1 MNNEKILKI
10 VGVAVTVA
18 GAALSVASSFID
30 DKKLDGKVAD
40 KVAEALAKTSD
51 KES

>member
-1 MNNEKILKI
+1 MKNEKVLKI

-18 GAALSVASSFID
+18 GAALSVASSLID
-30 DKKLDGKVAD
+30 EKKLDGKVAE
-40 KVAEALAKTSD
+40 KVAEALAKTSN